1 MSKMNSVIAI
11 FESHNQAEEAVREL
25 EKSKVDM
32 KKLSIVG
39 KWNVPRNVWMSRK
52 Q

>member
-25 EKSKVDM
+25 EKSGIDM
-32 KKLSIVG
+32 KRCDV
-39 KWNVPRNVWMSRK
+39 
-52 Q
+52 